1 MAAYITDTTSDPA
14 KLSLRLAR
22 LEAMALLGGT
32 IAQATSGL
40 WIEHLGYAAPYWFI
54 FACQL
59 STFLYITFSLP
70 ESHHDLPNSDITC
83 YSCKDLQLLAGVVLK
98 KRFVNGRLK
107 VLLLLLTTALV
118 LLPVGVVNQLVIL
131 YAKDFPLCWRAD
143 FIGYFLGTLF
153 FGRAVGAVLG
163 MKFLKWLNWRDY
175 SITQLGCVFLMALLV
190 MIGLST
196 STLAM
201 FLGSYNISIVNP
213 DKITR
218 YRTTFNNLLE
228 LEFHAHKMK
237 LDLNLIPN
245 RNDPNNLLDTIILFL
260 VSLGYSVRIG

>member
-59 STFLYITFSLP
+59 STFLYISFSLP
-70 ESHHDLPNSDITC
+70 ESHNNLPDSKTTC
-83 YSCKDLQLLAGVVLK
+83 YSCKDVQLLAGVVVK
-98 KRFVNGRLK
+98 QRHDNGRLK

-131 YAKDFPLCWRAD
+131 YAKDNPLCWRAD

-153 FGRAVGAVLG
+153 FGRAVGAVVG
-163 MKFLKWLNWRDY
+163 MKFLKWLNWQDY

-196 STLAM
+196 TTLEM
-201 FLGSYNISIVNP
+201 FLGWYKIRIVKQIRKFLRKPCWPSIFCPLFPSVGKLADIFARN
-213 DKITR
+213 
-218 YRTTFNNLLE
+218 YGSNNE
-228 LEFHAHKMK
+228 
-237 LDLNLIPN
+237 
-245 RNDPNNLLDTIILFL
+245 T
-260 VSLGYSVRIG
+260 